1 MEVKTYGQT
10 CIKNITR
17 AKVYI
22 TVGSFKVTLVK
33 QAVYRNYHTVRGV
46 TVLILK
52 VQELQLSYRWNRM
65 LYLEMMLC
73 INIKSNQQVQWLKG
87 RF

>member
-1 MEVKTYGQT
+1 MSIHVLRTLL
-10 CIKNITR
+10 TR

-22 TVGSFKVTLVK
+22 TVGSFYITLVK
-33 QAVYRNYHTVRGV
+33 QAVYRNYYRIRGV
-46 TVLILK
+46 TVLNLK
-52 VQELQLSYRWNRM
+52 VQELQLSYSWNRM

-73 INIKSNQQVQWLKG
+73 INIKSNQQVQWSKG